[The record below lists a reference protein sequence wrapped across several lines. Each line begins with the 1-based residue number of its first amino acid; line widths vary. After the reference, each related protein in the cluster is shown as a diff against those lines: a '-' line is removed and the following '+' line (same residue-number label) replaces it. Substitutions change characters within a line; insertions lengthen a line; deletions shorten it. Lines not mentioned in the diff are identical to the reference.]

1 MERVLHDLGEPKFS
15 KRVGDHV
22 DVPFYRTYS
31 DLDVNHTEKL
41 AETTL
46 LVFAGKTLIARDF
59 SSPLVSEIVA
69 D

>member
-1 MERVLHDLGEPKFS
+1 MLHDLGEPKFS
-15 KRVGDHV
+15 KRVCDHV

-31 DLDVNHTEKL
+31 GLDDNHTEKL
-41 AETTL
+41 AETRP